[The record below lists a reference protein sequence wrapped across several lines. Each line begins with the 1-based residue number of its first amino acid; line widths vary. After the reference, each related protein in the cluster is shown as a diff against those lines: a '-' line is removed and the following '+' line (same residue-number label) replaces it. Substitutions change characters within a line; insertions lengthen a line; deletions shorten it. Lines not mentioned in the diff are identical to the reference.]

1 MSFISNDPNL
11 NLVMYIDWKA
21 YTVKKFKDDSKST
34 EKNLVF
40 DNSKSFKDVLML
52 KKQKCNS

>member
-1 MSFISNDPNL
+1 MSFVSNDPNL

-21 YTVKKFKDDSKST
+21 YTVKKFKDDSKGT
-34 EKNLVF
+34 EKDLVF